1 MKLNSILSLL
11 KQRKR
16 VVIHNSDSAQWIG
29 DGFASYPIYSLPYLS
44 EESMQM
50 LLGIDFEAWSKY
62 TYDYIDRVPFS
73 EEDFT
78 SDEIS
83 LSELE
88 VEVSYRGCDMILL
101 SDGARVYYIEKKYL
115 KPFSDFES
123 MFFYRSCEKMIAVKE
138 GMLLRGLIIPHHFAE
153 VSRKELIEELR
164 KAYLMTD
171 GMLKELAV
179 SEQAEK
185 IAEDLGFVEGSENE

>member
-16 VVIHNSDSAQWIG
+16 VVIHNGDNTQWIG

-44 EESMQM
+44 KESMQM
-50 LLGIDFEAWSKY
+50 LLGVDFDAWSKY

-78 SDEIS
+78 ADEIT

-88 VEVSYRGCDMILL
+88 VRISYRGCDMILL

-115 KPFSDFES
+115 KPFNDFKPV
-123 MFFYRSCEKMIAVKE
+123 FFYRSEKKMIAVKE
-138 GMLLRGLIIPHHFAE
+138 GMLLRGMIMPHYFAD
-153 VSRKELIEELR
+153 VSKKELLDELR

-179 SEQAEK
+179 MEQAEK
-185 IAEDLGFVEGSENE
+185 IAEDLGFVEESENE

>member
-16 VVIHNSDSAQWIG
+16 VVIHNGDNAQWIG

-78 SDEIS
+78 ADEIT

-88 VEVSYRGCDMILL
+88 VRISYRGCDMILL
-101 SDGARVYYIEKKYL
+101 SDDAKVYYIEKKYL
-115 KPFSDFES
+115 KPFNDFEPT
-123 MFFYRSCEKMIAVKE
+123 FFYRSEKKMIAVKE
-138 GMLLRGLIIPHHFAE
+138 GMLLRGMIMPHYFAD
-153 VSRKELIEELR
+153 VSKKELLDELR

-171 GMLKELAV
+171 EMLKELAV
-179 SEQAEK
+179 MEQAEK
-185 IAEDLGFVEGSENE
+185 IAEDLGFVEESENE

>member
-16 VVIHNSDSAQWIG
+16 VVIHNEDNAQWIG

-62 TYDYIDRVPFS
+62 TYDYISKVPFS

-88 VEVSYRGCDMILL
+88 VEISYRGCDMILL

-115 KPFSDFES
+115 KPFNDFEPV
-123 MFFYRSCEKMIAVKE
+123 FFYRSCEKMIAVKE
-138 GMLLRGLIIPHHFAE
+138 GMLLRGMIIPHYFAD
-153 VSRKELIEELR
+153 VSKKELLDELR

-171 GMLKELAV
+171 EMLKELAV
-179 SEQAEK
+179 MEQAEK
-185 IAEDLGFVEGSENE
+185 IAEDLGFVEESENE

>member
-1 MKLNSILSLL
+1 M
-11 KQRKR
+11 
-16 VVIHNSDSAQWIG
+16 IHNGDNAQWIG

-50 LLGIDFEAWSKY
+50 LLSVDFDAWSKY
-62 TYDYIDRVPFS
+62 TYDYISKVPFS

-88 VEVSYRGCDMILL
+88 VEISYRGCDMILL

-115 KPFSDFES
+115 KPFNDFEPV
-123 MFFYRSCEKMIAVKE
+123 FLYRSEKKMIAVKE
-138 GMLLRGLIIPHHFAE
+138 GMLLRGMIMPHYFAD
-153 VSRKELIEELR
+153 VSKKELLDELR

-179 SEQAEK
+179 MEQAEK
-185 IAEDLGFVEGSENE
+185 IAEDLGFVEERENE

>member
-16 VVIHNSDSAQWIG
+16 VVIHNGDNAQWIG

-78 SDEIS
+78 ADEIT

-88 VEVSYRGCDMILL
+88 VEISYRGCDMILL

-115 KPFSDFES
+115 KPFNDFEPV
-123 MFFYRSCEKMIAVKE
+123 FFYRSEKKMIAVKE
-138 GMLLRGLIIPHHFAE
+138 GMLLRGVIMPHYFAD
-153 VSRKELIEELR
+153 VSKKELLDELR

-179 SEQAEK
+179 MEQAEK
-185 IAEDLGFVEGSENE
+185 IAEDLGFVEESENE